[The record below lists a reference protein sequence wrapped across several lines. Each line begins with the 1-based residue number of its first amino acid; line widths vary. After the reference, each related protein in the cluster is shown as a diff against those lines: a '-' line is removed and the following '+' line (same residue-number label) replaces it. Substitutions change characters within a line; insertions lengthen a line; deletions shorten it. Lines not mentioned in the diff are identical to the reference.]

1 MRQVFEAFRLAYN
14 QGWSQRKIAQALGLS
29 QSTNGTVTFEFNPAF
44 AATGWDTCWR
54 RMASSASR

>member
-1 MRQVFEAFRLAYN
+1 MRQVFKAFRLAYD

-54 RMASSASR
+54 RMA